1 MEQSYSQVDLRYVER
16 AICMEEFYIHNPGK
30 LKFYIPTL
38 TPFESG
44 GKPKES
50 PVKSSKSHLL
60 NKNKSVGGSGT
71 ITKSNYMVID
81 LPNWITAVIRDI
93 EVESE
98 CTGGTAPADGG
109 QCSPGTITNTIKK
122 LYFFDVDDREYVSEG
137 KEFLVAF
144 IGGDLSNP
152 QIIGRYKG

>member
-60 NKNKSVGGSGT
+60 NKN
-71 ITKSNYMVID
+71 
-81 LPNWITAVIRDI
+81 I
-93 EVESE
+93 EAQLNIEWFQQGIFYCCLVR
-98 CTGGTAPADGG
+98 TYHPTYHL
-109 QCSPGTITNTIKK
+109 KF
-122 LYFFDVDDREYVSEG
+122 LYSHQYIW
-137 KEFLVAF
+137 L
-144 IGGDLSNP
+144 LSSL
-152 QIIGRYKG
+152 IC